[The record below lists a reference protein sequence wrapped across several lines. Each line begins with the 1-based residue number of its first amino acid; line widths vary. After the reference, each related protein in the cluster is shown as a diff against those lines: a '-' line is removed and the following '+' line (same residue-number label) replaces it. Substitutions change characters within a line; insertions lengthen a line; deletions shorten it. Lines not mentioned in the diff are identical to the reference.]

1 MNRATKYRT
10 TTNRP
15 NRVDHQGCVTL
26 HIVDIDNLIGD
37 PTVTDPALIREARR
51 IYEEVTGFRPE
62 PHSRAV
68 LGTGCNAK
76 HAFAMQREW
85 SFARTVRRP
94 GENGADLALLE
105 AIHEEVSTGRIGR
118 IYLGTGDGL
127 FTDSARW
134 LLDRGHEVTVV
145 SRASALSW
153 KLRQAVHGNV
163 LYLPDLS
170 RGV

>member
-1 MNRATKYRT
+1 
-10 TTNRP
+10 
-15 NRVDHQGCVTL
+15 
-26 HIVDIDNLIGD
+26 
-37 PTVTDPALIREARR
+37 
-51 IYEEVTGFRPE
+51 
-62 PHSRAV
+62 
-68 LGTGCNAK
+68 
-76 HAFAMQREW
+76 MQRQ
-85 SFARTVRRP
+85 ARFRDAARVEFRAHRSSP
-94 GENGADLALLE
+94 GEHGADLALLE

-145 SRASALSW
+145 SRPSALSW
-153 KLRQAVHGNV
+153 KLRRAVHGNV

>member
-1 MNRATKYRT
+1 
-10 TTNRP
+10 
-15 NRVDHQGCVTL
+15 
-26 HIVDIDNLIGD
+26 
-37 PTVTDPALIREARR
+37 
-51 IYEEVTGFRPE
+51 
-62 PHSRAV
+62 
-68 LGTGCNAK
+68 
-76 HAFAMQREW
+76 MQREW

-145 SRASALSW
+145 SRPSALSW
-153 KLRQAVHGNV
+153 KLRRAVHGNV